1 VVGVIERTIVLVA
14 VLVCALGAHLV
25 MRRRRARVTDGGG
38 DRIDPGDVGLERFP
52 PAGAFVQFSTQVCA
66 PCRVSLNRLAE
77 AVAHHPGEA
86 TVVEVTVNR
95 RPQLADRHGVR
106 SAPTVFYVDASG
118 AVLRRWTR
126 PPERAELE
134 SLLDSALRLAV

>member
-1 VVGVIERTIVLVA
+1 MIERLVVLLA
-14 VLVCALGAHLV
+14 VLAVALAVHLAV
-25 MRRRRARVTDGGG
+25 RRRRDRVTDGAG
-38 DRIDPGDVGLERFP
+38 DHVDPDEVGLDRFP

-77 AVAHHPGEA
+77 AVAHHPGDA

-95 RPQLADRHGVR
+95 RPQLAQRHGVR
-106 SAPTVFYVDASG
+106 SAPTILYVDSTG
-118 AVLRRWTR
+118 AVRRRWTR

-134 SLLDSALRLAV
+134 SLLEDAARLAV